1 MRKSRL
7 SSTLMALA
15 TVELIGLSAEM
26 SSVQDVE
33 TRGERFDN
41 EAFGEV
47 APHYR
52 LTRRTVTAPLV
63 GSIVIA

>member
-15 TVELIGLSAEM
+15 TVVLISFPAEM
-26 SSVQDVE
+26 SSVRDVE
-33 TRGERFDN
+33 TCGERFGHA
-41 EAFGEV
+41 AFCEV
-47 APHYR
+47 TPAYR